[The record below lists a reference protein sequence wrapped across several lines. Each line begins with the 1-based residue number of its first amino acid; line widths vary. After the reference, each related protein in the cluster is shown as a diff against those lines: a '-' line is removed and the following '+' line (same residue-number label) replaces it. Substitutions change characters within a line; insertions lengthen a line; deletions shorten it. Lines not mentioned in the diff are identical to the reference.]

1 MYIRRKVFSLLQ
13 DEMGEERYFSTT
25 DFEITDGEQK
35 DFAKKEK
42 KPNKKKRRALE
53 DVESHRGL
61 GRSILLGGPSPAG
74 ALGGFAGKMKANKLD
89 KEGKSDKEILEGA
102 SKHGAKVGA
111 GLGAGLIAGKAIS
124 EAIAYPKGMKKL
136 AVSGNLVPAALV
148 SGFGALGGYL
158 GAKKNTKTRLEKRKY
173 RKVEEDED

>member
-13 DEMGEERYFSTT
+13 DETGEERYFSTT
-25 DFEITDGEQK
+25 DFEISDEEQK
-35 DFAKKEK
+35 EFAEK
-42 KPNKKKRRALE
+42 KDKSKKKKRRALE

-74 ALGGFAGKMKANKLD
+74 ALGGFLGKKKADQLD

-102 SKHGAKVGA
+102 SKHGAKMGA
-111 GLGAGLIAGKAIS
+111 GVGAGLIAGKAIG
-124 EAIAYPKGMKKL
+124 EAIASPKGMKKL
-136 AVSGNLVPAALV
+136 AISGNIVPAAV
-148 SGFGALGGYL
+148 VGGFGALGGYL

-173 RKVEEDED
+173 RKVED